1 MRPDF
6 LSIPRSLSHP
16 SSWVG
21 TRKLMF
27 HLGAFSG
34 RDPPESGLE
43 DRNGLEDLWKWQWR
57 KETNIPED
65 SVCKPHSLDPVLS

>member
-1 MRPDF
+1 
-6 LSIPRSLSHP
+6 
-16 SSWVG
+16 
-21 TRKLMF
+21 MF